1 MRKADV
7 VAAANGRKARPSTS
21 DSYRHLS
28 EENHQLRRA
37 NEGLTQHNQHLTQQ
51 QEVDHELIMMLFAEL
66 GKEPLGHLLR
76 RRQQVQAQFQVSLFN
91 NSAYI
96 MLIELMMVTKR
107 IDGGTFCN
115 WADLINV
122 DH

>member
-1 MRKADV
+1 MYTKGGGLPHGRLLIGDGAVRKADV

-76 RRQQVQAQFQVSLFN
+76 RRQQVQAQFQTAN
-91 NSAYI
+91 NQCSSEASCSK
-96 MLIELMMVTKR
+96 L
-107 IDGGTFCN
+107 
-115 WADLINV
+115 
-122 DH
+122 